1 VEQMMIFYNTEAGRM
16 LKQSGMGILRRHS
29 APNRERL
36 ATYEEHVPDLR
47 QLAFS
52 SAEYCL
58 SEESDTQHYGL
69 ETNTYA
75 HASSP
80 IRRYA
85 DLMNQRVL
93 SLLIQGS
100 KDRFIVPQAMYDMNV
115 RGKAIKRY
123 ARDVCFLEAIL
134 TGQTEYDGIL
144 MEVVPKSAGWV
155 KVKVYVPVWKRMIS
169 TTYRVS
175 PGGKLLSRDETH
187 EIDSTLYRS
196 VSIRCAFSPNARNWK
211 ERVVIQLT

>member
-1 VEQMMIFYNTEAGRM
+1 
-16 LKQSGMGILRRHS
+16 
-29 APNRERL
+29 
-36 ATYEEHVPDLR
+36 
-47 QLAFS
+47 
-52 SAEYCL
+52 L
-58 SEESDTQHYGL
+58 SEEKDTQHYGL
-69 ETNTYA
+69 ETDTYA

-123 ARDVCFLEAIL
+123 ARDMCFLNAIL
-134 TGQTEYDGIL
+134 TGQMEYDGIL

-155 KVKVYVPVWKRMIS
+155 KVKVYVPEWKRMVS
-169 TTYRVS
+169 TTYRMS
-175 PGGKLLSRDETH
+175 SDNNLLSRDETH

-196 VSIRCAFSPNARNWK
+196 VRIKCAFSPNARNWK